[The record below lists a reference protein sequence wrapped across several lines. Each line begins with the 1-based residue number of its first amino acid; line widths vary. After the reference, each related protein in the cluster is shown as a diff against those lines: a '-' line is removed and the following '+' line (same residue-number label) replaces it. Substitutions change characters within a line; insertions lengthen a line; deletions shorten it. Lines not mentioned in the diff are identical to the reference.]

1 MGRPASRRWWRRDAF
16 ADRLARRAPDLDQ
29 VIVALEEPPA
39 RALAQTPD
47 NRPFKEKWRG
57 QIQGCLVA
65 VALCAITTLIAM
77 QWLVTFDAANLV
89 MLYLLGVV
97 VIALLY
103 GRWPSVVA
111 TVINVA
117 SFDLFFIAPRGT
129 LAVSDV
135 QYLLTFAVML
145 TVGLVIGNLTAGV
158 RYQARVARYRN
169 SVPVIYMKCLK
180 RWPSGVANM
189 ISPRPASGLSPRRF
203 RRAAKFYY
211 LMLTVSCCLSPTS
224 KA

>member
-1 MGRPASRRWWRRDAF
+1 
-16 ADRLARRAPDLDQ
+16 
-29 VIVALEEPPA
+29 
-39 RALAQTPD
+39 
-47 NRPFKEKWRG
+47 
-57 QIQGCLVA
+57 
-65 VALCAITTLIAM
+65 
-77 QWLVTFDAANLV
+77 

-158 RYQARVARYRN
+158 RYPGARR
-169 SVPVIYMKCLK
+169 PL
-180 RWPSGVANM
+180 SGTTYPPF
-189 ISPRPASGLSPRRF
+189 I
-203 RRAAKFYY
+203 
-211 LMLTVSCCLSPTS
+211 
-224 KA
+224 